1 MNLSAFPYLTLLIF
15 LPLVAAVMLAF
26 LPNDRTARHF
36 ALAAASA
43 ELLLAVGLFAV
54 FDFGSAKM
62 QLVERTAWIP
72 SLNIDYA
79 VGLDGLSVLFPAL
92 AALLTLAV
100 IVASWT
106 SVRTQVRLHLAL
118 LLLLESATLGV
129 FCAIDLALFFLF
141 WELTLIPIFFLIALW
156 GIGPQRRHAAVKY
169 ALFMLAGGVP
179 LLFGILLLAFDHAQH
194 MAQPIPQGLSFDYL
208 ALLRMPVSEE
218 PRTAIFL
225 LLVLGFAVKAPLFPF
240 HTWLPTVAMEGP
252 VGLTALLTGLKL
264 GLFGLLRF
272 AIPLVPETAR
282 HYAWL
287 LGLLGAVGVVYGAL
301 IALRQTNLRRLLA
314 YSSISHAGFV
324 AIGLATLNIQGVQGA
339 LFQLVNFGIVSGGIF
354 LVAGFLHHRL
364 GSTDLAHLGGAA
376 RPMPLLA
383 AFFFILGLSA
393 IGVPGTNGF
402 AAEHLILIGA
412 FKAHPGLGLA
422 VLLGVIL
429 SAAYFL
435 GFFQRAFFGPVRP
448 DGVGTCLDLRPREL
462 ALAGFLAGLA
472 VMCGLVPSLVT
483 GASQSAAA
491 AWVVRANL
499 ADESP
504 AYAEASPA
512 LPERAEA
519 AAIGSAGTSRTDLSH
534 LGRTIQ

>member
-1 MNLSAFPYLTLLIF
+1 MTLSGFPYLTLLIF
-15 LPLVAAVMLAF
+15 SPLAAAGALVF
-26 LPNDRTARHF
+26 LPNARTARYF
-36 ALAAASA
+36 ALAAASV
-43 ELLLAVGLFAV
+43 ELLLALGLFAV

-62 QLVERTAWIP
+62 QLVERADWIP

-92 AALLTLAV
+92 TALLTLAV

-106 SVRTQVRLHLAL
+106 SVQTQVRLYLAL

-129 FCAIDLALFFLF
+129 FCALDLILFFLF
-141 WELTLIPIFFLIALW
+141 WELTLIPIFFLIGLW

-169 ALFMLAGGVP
+169 TLFMLAGGVP
-179 LLFGILLLAFDHAQH
+179 LLFGILLLAFDHAQQ
-194 MAQPIPQGLSFDYL
+194 MAQPIPGGLSFDYL

-225 LLVLGFAVKAPLFPF
+225 LLLLGFAVKAPLFPF

-252 VGLTALLTGLKL
+252 AGLSALLTGLKL

-272 AIPLVPETAR
+272 AIPLVPEAAQ

-301 IALRQTNLRRLLA
+301 IALKQTNLRRMLA
-314 YSSISHAGFV
+314 YSSISHVGFV
-324 AIGLATLNIQGVQGA
+324 TIGLATLNIQGVQGA

-354 LVAGFLHHRL
+354 LIAGFLHHRL

-383 AFFFILGLSA
+383 TFFFILGLSA

-412 FKAHPGLGLA
+412 FKAHPGLGWA
-422 VLLGVIL
+422 ALLGVIL

-435 GFFQRAFFGPVRP
+435 GFFQRAFFGPVRLE
-448 DGVGTCLDLRPREL
+448 TIRTSLDLRPREL
-462 ALAGFLAGLA
+462 ALAGILAGLA
-472 VMCGLVPSLVT
+472 VVCGLVPSLVT
-483 GASQSAAA
+483 GTGRLAAA
-491 AWVVRANL
+491 AWVARANS
-499 ADESP
+499 ANEAS
-504 AYAEASPA
+504 AYAEASPTA
-512 LPERAEA
+512 LPDRSGKAE
-519 AAIGSAGTSRTDLSH
+519 GSTGAN
-534 LGRTIQ
+534 